1 MNSNI
6 LSLIAFLGVAS
17 AAPHMQ
23 PRSTIAAY
31 DKFSLVALRSGSDVH
46 QQPFQAYKS
55 GIMAGSAAQNASC
68 DSTSNV
74 ATFFLGDDG
83 NVVDGSMSLYS
94 TDAPFQTTFVDASG
108 MGQGVFQYTTGAQ
121 PMSKNGQ
128 RSNFTLDANNDLTF
142 NGAGF
147 LACPYLDDSWSIWVD
162 TGAANPAGNSNCTG
176 IVVRATKLD
185 DTAAVSCQYTS

>member
-17 AAPHMQ
+17 ATPCVQ

-31 DKFSLVALRSGSDVH
+31 EGFGLTALRSGSAVH
-46 QQPFQAYKS
+46 LQPFQAYNNS
-55 GIMAGSAAQNASC
+55 IMAGSAAQGASC
-68 DSTSNV
+68 GSPSNV
-74 ATFFLGDDG
+74 AAFYLGE
-83 NVVDGSMSLYS
+83 DGSMSLYS
-94 TDAPFQTTFVDASG
+94 SDFPGQTTFVDVSG

-121 PMSKNGQ
+121 PMSRNGQ
-128 RSNFTLDANNDLTF
+128 RNNFTLDANNDLTF

-147 LACPYLDDSWSIWVD
+147 RACPYLANSWSIWVD
-162 TGAANPAGNSNCTG
+162 AGVSNPGGNTNCTG

-185 DTAAVSCQYTS
+185 DPVSCLYTQLS